1 MISEWPKKMNGAIVA
16 VTVLMVLFALPASAY
31 ATRTLGLSAGTF
43 NFEVPASGELTGVV
57 VVSAEGD
64 EAMKVMVYASDQKVD
79 ENGEVTYVAPT
90 RADISSLGN
99 PSSWV
104 RIAMPANSKSIGN
117 IPYLELAPGEKV
129 PVEFSLSVPPDT
141 TPGDH
146 NVLIFFESFDLP
158 EAGETV
164 QSTISG
170 RLGSRIT
177 MRVPGELFKKL
188 EVRPFN
194 VPAFVFNG
202 EVPYDFVARNLGN
215 VDQRLGA
222 RILFLDRNGNEVA
235 SQTPI
240 NGRTS
245 FAGSNMPATGTV
257 LAQGTAIGPYTMR
270 LDVTEVDDDGKAVN
284 NGKETI
290 TQEKSVWLIPF
301 WLLVVA
307 GILIAVIV
315 VRVIWMSAV
324 SSTNRKQARQEAD
337 KRTAALRPDDEG

>member
-1 MISEWPKKMNGAIVA
+1 MVAWSRGRANALVIGAMLVA
-16 VTVLMVLFALPASAY
+16 TFALPAAAH

-79 ENGEVTYVAPT
+79 ENGNVTYIAPT
-90 RADISSLGN
+90 RADIASLGN

-129 PVEFSLSVPPDT
+129 PVEFSLSVPPNT
-141 TPGDH
+141 EPGDH
-146 NVLIFFESFDLP
+146 NVLVFFESFELP
-158 EAGETV
+158 AAGETV

-177 MRVPGELFKKL
+177 LRMPGELFKKL

-194 VPAFVFNG
+194 VPAFVTNG
-202 EVPYDFVARNLGN
+202 EVPYDFVVRNLGN
-215 VDQRLGA
+215 VDQRVGA

-240 NGRTS
+240 NGRTL
-245 FAGSNMPATGTV
+245 FAGSNTLSTGTV
-257 LAQGTAIGPYTMR
+257 LAQGVAIGPYKVR
-270 LDVTEVDDDGKAVN
+270 LDVTEVDDQGEAINQGKD
-284 NGKETI
+284 TI
-290 TQEKSVWLIPF
+290 TQEKTVWLIPL
-301 WLLVVA
+301 WLIIAA
-307 GILIAVIV
+307 GVLVIV
-315 VRVIWMSAV
+315 VIVRVIWASAA
-324 SSTNRKQARQEAD
+324 SSTRRKQQREEDA
-337 KRTAALRPDDEG
+337 KRAAALESDSEG